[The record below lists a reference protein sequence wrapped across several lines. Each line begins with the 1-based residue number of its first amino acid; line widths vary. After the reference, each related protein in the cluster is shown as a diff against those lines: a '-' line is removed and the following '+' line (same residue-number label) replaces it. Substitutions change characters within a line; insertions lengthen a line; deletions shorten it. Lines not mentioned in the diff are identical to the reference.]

1 MKSIGKIL
9 LSLLLLVLLAIVVIY
24 LLLQTRP
31 GARWISDTISANSAW
46 HLTFSKME
54 HNFSD
59 PAHLILNDVSFGER
73 DRPATLT
80 AKKVDLGL
88 SVVQFTEPFH
98 FASIW
103 LEQGSLTLAEHSR
116 PVPLSA
122 NRLQLN
128 KMAVNRAYGEF
139 PITAQGVDG
148 GVMPWKPAANDFIGN
163 DARFQLS
170 AASLNVKGIPVTNL
184 LLQGRTN
191 NKQLAIDN
199 FGADVALGSITASAQ
214 RDAQNNWQVASLR
227 LNSIRLQSQ
236 LSLNDFLAPL
246 MTLPSVHFDRV
257 DITDARLEGNDWAIT
272 DLDLALKNIRLQDGD
287 WQSDDGALSM
297 NASTFVNG
305 SLQLNDPIVNMTF
318 SPTGIALTQA
328 SSRWANGLI
337 RTSGNW
343 TRSDKKLTL
352 DELAIAG
359 MEYTLPGNWRQRWQ
373 ANLPAWLNSVEL
385 TKFSASHNLI
395 IDIDP
400 AFPLQMTSLDGNGS
414 HLLLARD
421 RQWGIWSGQ
430 LSFNAAE
437 ATFNRV
443 DLRHP
448 SVALNADGNTI
459 NLTELSAFAGEG
471 MVEGTATISQQPQRA
486 LSLTLN
492 GRQVPVNLLHD
503 WGWPALSL
511 EGNGDL
517 QLKAQASLAQ
527 ETPLRPTVN
536 GTLSVSAGDKSLQQ
550 TMQAGQ
556 VAGSQ

>member
-9 LSLLLLVLLAIVVIY
+9 LSLLLLILLAIVVSY
-24 LLLQTRP
+24 LLLQTRA
-31 GARWISDTISANSAW
+31 GARWISDTVSANSAW
-46 HLTFSKME
+46 HLNFSKME

-59 PAHLILNDVSFGER
+59 PAHLILNDVAFGER

-80 AKKVDLGL
+80 ARKVDLGM
-88 SVVQFTEPFH
+88 SIVQFTEPLH

-103 LEQGSLTLAEHSR
+103 LEQGTLTLTERSR
-116 PVPLSA
+116 ALPLSA

-128 KMAVNRAYGEF
+128 KMVVDRAYGEL
-139 PITAQGVDG
+139 PVTAQGVDG
-148 GVMPWKPAANDFIGN
+148 GVMPWKPGANDFTGN

-170 AASLNVKGIPVTNL
+170 AASLKVKGIPATNV
-184 LLQGRTN
+184 LLQGRTS
-191 NKQLAIDN
+191 NKALAIDN
-199 FGADVALGSITASAQ
+199 FGADVASGSITASGQ
-214 RDAQNNWQVASLR
+214 RDAQNNWQVAFLR
-227 LNSIRLQSQ
+227 LNNFRLQSQ
-236 LSLNDFLAPL
+236 LSLNDFLTPL
-246 MTLPSVHFDRV
+246 MTVPSVHFDRV
-257 DITDARLEGNDWAIT
+257 DVTDARLEGNDWAIT
-272 DLDLALKNIRLQDGD
+272 DLDLSLKNITLRDGD
-287 WQSDDGALSM
+287 WQSDEGALSM

-343 TRSDKKLTL
+343 TRSEKKLTL
-352 DELAIAG
+352 NELAIAG
-359 MEYTLPGNWRQRWQ
+359 MEYTLPDNWRQRWQ
-373 ANLPAWLNSVEL
+373 ANLPAWLNSIEL
-385 TKFSASHNLI
+385 TKFSARHNLI

-414 HLLLARD
+414 NLLLARD
-421 RQWGIWSGQ
+421 RQWGIWSGNM
-430 LSFNAAE
+430 SFNAAE

-448 SVALNADGNTI
+448 SVAINADSNNI
-459 NLTELSAFAGEG
+459 NVTELSAFAGEG
-471 MVEGTATISQQPQRA
+471 IAEGLATVSQQPDRA

-517 QLKAQASLAQ
+517 QLKVQASLAQ

-556 VAGSQ
+556 VVGSQ